1 MIYINGRFLTQTLTG
16 SQRFAYEMATSIV
29 LHYPGN
35 VTILV
40 PPAEIKSSYNF
51 DKKVIQVIG
60 SRNGLLW
67 EQIDLSLYM
76 AKTNKQ
82 LLVNLVNTAP
92 VAYKYQIVSIMDMT
106 TFVNPK
112 WFSKAFAY
120 YYKLIVPVIARR
132 SLKVLTISE
141 SSKHDILKYIN
152 IPAHKIEILYC
163 SVSNGFLRSVDNV
176 ESDEPTLHKFNLQKH
191 NYLLAVSSLD
201 PRKNFV
207 ALVKAYKEAKT
218 GIPLIIVGSEGK
230 VFANSELK
238 EIISG
243 SKNILLTGYVTEE
256 ELVSLY
262 SNATCFLYPS
272 LYEGFGMPPLE
283 AMACGCATIVS
294 DTSSLP
300 EVCGEASLYV
310 NPLNIQSITEAI
322 LKVINN
328 VNLRKELISKGKK
341 QVEKFS
347 WQESGTLLKAII
359 DNLQK

>member
-16 SQRFAYEMATSIV
+16 SQRFAYEMAKSIV
-29 LHYPGN
+29 LHYPDN

-40 PPAEIKSSYNF
+40 PPTDIKPNYII
-51 DKKVIQVIG
+51 DKNVIKVIG
-60 SRNGLLW
+60 TRSGLVW
-67 EQIDLSLYM
+67 EQIDLPLYM
-76 AKTNKQ
+76 SKTNKQ
-82 LLVNLVNTAP
+82 LLINLVNTAP
-92 VAYKYQIVSIMDMT
+92 IALKHQIISIMDMT

-112 WFSKAFAY
+112 WFSKAFAF
-120 YYKLIVPVIARR
+120 YYKIIVPIIARR

-152 IPAHKIEILYC
+152 ILPEKVEILYC
-163 SVSNGFLRSVDNV
+163 SVSDNFLSSAKVASN
-176 ESDEPTLHKFNLQKH
+176 DEATLKKFNLEKDK
-191 NYLLAVSSLD
+191 YLLAVSSLD

-207 ALVKAYKEAKT
+207 ALVKAYKNAKT
-218 GIPLIIVGSEGK
+218 SIPLIIVGSEGK

-238 EIISG
+238 EIISS
-243 SKNILLTGYVTEE
+243 SKNIILTGYVSEE
-256 ELVSLY
+256 ELVTLY

-300 EVCGEASLYV
+300 EVCGDGSLYV
-310 NPLNIQSITEAI
+310 NPLDIPSITKAI
-322 LKVINN
+322 ITVIND

-341 QVEKFS
+341 QVGKFS
-347 WQESGTLLKAII
+347 WQRSGIILKNVI